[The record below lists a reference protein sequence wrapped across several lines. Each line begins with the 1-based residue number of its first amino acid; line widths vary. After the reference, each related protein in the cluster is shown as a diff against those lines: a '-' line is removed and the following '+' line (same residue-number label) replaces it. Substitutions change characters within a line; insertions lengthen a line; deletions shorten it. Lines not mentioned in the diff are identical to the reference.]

1 MTAALVAETFD
12 PLEPA
17 GAAELYRRLEAAEPR
32 RVPRHELDG
41 HVGLTSRELYELGC
55 TLEPLTVSSLGGMFW
70 WRLLTVVGILLA
82 TIGVAGALI
91 GVVDA
96 LGIDRGDDDPL
107 TAASGVAA
115 AVLFLSAAWGGLAL
129 MRRGI
134 RAVRRLAAE
143 RRRAARHTARRASN
157 DPHGRATVGMLRGP
171 GVLRVLLL
179 WVRGDARDASCVEVR
194 TLAEQEIDE
203 DDAGRAE
210 DAVAA
215 MSEIAL
221 RADNAHALRREGALG
236 LRRRRTAERRS
247 APAPRRRRRSSCP
260 ARSTAPGSPSPSP
273 TPARPS
279 SRTGS

>member
-1 MTAALVAETFD
+1 MTAPTLIADDRPFD

-70 WRLLTVVGILLA
+70 WRLAMVAGILLA
-82 TIGVAGALI
+82 TIGVAGGLI
-91 GVVDA
+91 GIVDA

-115 AVLFLSAAWGGLAL
+115 AVLFLSAAYGGLAL
-129 MRRGI
+129 MRRAI
-134 RAVRRLAAE
+134 RAVRKLAAD
-143 RRRAARHTARRASN
+143 RRRAGAHAARHASN
-157 DPHGRATVGMLRGP
+157 DPHGRATVAMLRGP
-171 GVLRVLLL
+171 GVLRVQLL

-194 TLAEQEIDE
+194 TLAERRIEE

-215 MSEIAL
+215 LSEVAL
-221 RADNAHALRREGALG
+221 RADNAHALRREGGIAALG
-236 LRRRRTAERRS
+236 LRRRRRTAERRRRS
-247 APAPRRRRRSSCP
+247 APAPRRHARSCRERSAKAGRRS
-260 ARSTAPGSPSPSP
+260 R
-273 TPARPS
+273 
-279 SRTGS
+279 